1 MIRNT
6 ALGLIIFS
14 CLATNVQA
22 ADKSHLLLPK
32 EITADFGTG
41 VPFAATT
48 MSGKTIM
55 ITLKSDGTAQAVSD
69 GKKKGKNGKWRL
81 SDNGYCTTWEKSKE
95 HCYRI
100 RQNSSGFD
108 VLDATSVIVAHWAK

>member
-1 MIRNT
+1 MIRNIV
-6 ALGLIIFS
+6 LGLIIFS
-14 CLATNVQA
+14 CIATSVQS

-32 EITADFGTG
+32 EIRSDFGTG

-48 MSGKTIM
+48 MSGKTII
-55 ITLKSDGTAQAVSD
+55 ITLTSDGTAQAIPA

-81 SDNGYCTTWEKSKE
+81 SDNGYCTTWEKSTE

-100 RQNSSGFD
+100 RQNGSGFD
-108 VLDATSVIVAHWAK
+108 VLDAASVIVAHWAK